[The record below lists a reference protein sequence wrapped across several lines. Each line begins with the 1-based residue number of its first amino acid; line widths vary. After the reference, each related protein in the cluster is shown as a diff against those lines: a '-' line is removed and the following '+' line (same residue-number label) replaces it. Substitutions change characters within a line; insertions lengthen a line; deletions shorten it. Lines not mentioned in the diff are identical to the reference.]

1 MNRSAWRESAPGVL
15 ALGLLAVWAWS
26 GTLADARSMGSASGT
41 MGMALTPFLA
51 MWALMMTAM
60 MTPAVTPVAA
70 LWALNIGRSAG
81 SALRTLRLA
90 AFVAGY
96 LLAWAA
102 SGALAWLLM
111 WTVEAWLET
120 RRQFLGPVAF
130 VVFAAAGLY
139 QLSPWKQAC
148 LSHCRSPLALVM
160 QYASLRHRFRDLHAG
175 LHHGL
180 YCLGCC
186 WALMAVLATVG
197 LMNIAAM
204 VALTVL
210 IFLEKLTPA
219 AWRLP
224 QLTGVGLLAIATW
237 LVL

>member
-1 MNRSAWRESAPGVL
+1 MNHTAWRESAPGVL

-26 GTLADARSMGSASGT
+26 GTLADARMMGSAPGT
-41 MGMALTPFLA
+41 MGMPLVSFLA

-60 MTPAVTPVAA
+60 MTPAVAPVAV
-70 LWALNIGRSAG
+70 LWAINVSRGATP
-81 SALRTLRLA
+81 AARTLRLS

-102 SGALAWLLM
+102 SGALAWLVM
-111 WTVEAWLET
+111 WAVESWLET
-120 RRQFLGPVAF
+120 RPQFLRPVA
-130 VVFAAAGLY
+130 VGIFAAAGLY

-148 LSHCRSPLALVM
+148 LSHCRSPFSLVM
-160 QYASLRHRFRDLHAG
+160 QYASLRHRFRDLHVG
-175 LHHGL
+175 LHHGF

-197 LMNIAAM
+197 LMNVAAM

-210 IFLEKLTPA
+210 IFMEKLLPVS
-219 AWRLP
+219 WRLP
-224 QLTGVGLLAIATW
+224 QLTGIGLLALAAW
-237 LVL
+237 LAL